1 MQLRPILEDPAR
13 AVYLEQP
20 EQTPQLITYPAP
32 EPDPERPVLFDGE
45 VQVAPNV
52 TARIVV
58 RRAKEPLS
66 QGFSRATRRG
76 GLVIRSGRA
85 AHETTLAGFE
95 GRPGTRHLYGE
106 VFCEAIEQLQR
117 DALDRPR
124 PELVVKVDRSGL
136 NEHHPIVARPC
147 TRRSTEC
154 SNRSSPPRSGA
165 PART

>member
-13 AVYLEQP
+13 ALYLEQP
-20 EQTPQLITYPAP
+20 GQTPQLITYPAP

-45 VQVAPNV
+45 VQVAANV
-52 TARIVV
+52 SARIVV

-95 GRPGTRHLYGE
+95 GRPGARHLYGE

-117 DALDRPR
+117 DALDKPR
-124 PELVVKVDRSGL
+124 PGAGGQGRPLRAERAPPDRRAAVSGDR
-136 NEHHPIVARPC
+136 PGAAADRRGRGAAR
-147 TRRSTEC
+147 R
-154 SNRSSPPRSGA
+154 
-165 PART
+165 ARI